1 MRTKKYRRSTLSASI
16 ALALGAFSYQSVM
29 AQDAGADATDDE
41 TVLEEVVVTGIRSS
55 LRESMDIKRVSS
67 GVVDA
72 ITAEDIGSF
81 PDTNLAESL
90 QRITGVSIDR
100 DRGEG
105 SRVTVRGFGPEF
117 NLVLLNGRQMP
128 TSGVGGAFG
137 NGTSRSFDFGNLASE
152 GVSAVEV
159 YKTGQADVP
168 TGGIGATL
176 NIKTTRPL
184 EADDLVFT
192 AAASAMRDDSSIGS
206 ASYTPE
212 VSGLWSQ
219 KFADDKFGISISG
232 SYQERESGAA
242 TATVAGWRSFPANT
256 DNCWC
261 GVGPSEWGGIPP
273 EGDPNQVNRP
283 TLPGIYSVPQ
293 TTGYSLDSYKRDRL
307 NGQLTL
313 QFAPTDTIVATLDY
327 TYAEMELERTY
338 NSFGAW
344 YNFGAQDTVWTD
356 GPNASPL
363 EYGES
368 LTGGDFATTAGRDG
382 FKNENHLLGFN
393 LAWDATDSLMFEFDY
408 HNSSAESG
416 SNSPYGTSS
425 NLTVAAYTRDR
436 TITYFGNELP
446 ILSIGFA
453 NPLTADDMV
462 ATGSVFANERQKME
476 VEQAK
481 IGGEWAP
488 DFGVVE
494 SIDFGVQTTQID
506 NRSVS
511 AVVQRDAWSAQTQ
524 LGALADLMTPANLGN
539 SFNQFAGSND
549 PRWQTDFFI
558 WDLDEVVERFEAL
571 MASGDAN
578 MATPSAGDFGPCGT
592 GLCASDNWTT
602 DRRTSEETLAFYL
615 QANLAGEMGRLPWGL
630 RLGVRY
636 EETDVTS
643 SALSPVYTGL
653 NWNAGNEV
661 ALITDGTQDFTTF
674 KGSYDYWLPNI
685 DFNLDI
691 TDTIVARAS
700 YSQTL
705 ARPDYVS
712 IQGGLSLNSP
722 VRITGGTGARG
733 NPALKPYLS
742 NNIDLTFEWY
752 YGDSS
757 YVSVGYFHKKVENFI
772 GSSSVTETPF
782 MLPHPGL
789 GPLAQEARAATGAS
803 DAGTLYAWIL
813 ENRADAE
820 GVDAATGSIV
830 GVAGR
835 DPVAPFD
842 LSVPVNFATNELEGL
857 EFNIQHAFG
866 DSGFGVIFNY
876 TMVESDDAEYDDL
889 NLGLQFPLTGL
900 SDSAN
905 VVAYWENEKIGIRLA
920 YNWREKFLAG
930 TGQDNVG
937 VGPPTYVNDYQQLD
951 LNANWWVTPNFQ
963 VFVDALNLTDETRH
977 VYGRTELQTLF
988 ATQQG
993 PRYNIGLR
1001 YKF

>member
-16 ALALGAFSYQSVM
+16 ALALGAFSFQSVM
-29 AQDAGADATDDE
+29 AQDPDTNAADDE
-41 TVLEEVVVTGIRSS
+41 MLVEEVVVTGIRNS
-55 LRESMDIKRVSS
+55 LRQSMEIKRVSS

-72 ITAEDIGSF
+72 ITADDIGSF

-117 NLVLLNGRQMP
+117 NLVLLNGRQVA
-128 TSGVGGAFG
+128 TSGVGGSFG
-137 NGTSRSFDFGNLASE
+137 GGTSRSYDFGNLASE
-152 GVSAVEV
+152 GVSAVKV

-176 NIKTTRPL
+176 NIETTRPL
-184 EADDLVFT
+184 EGDDLAFT
-192 AAASAMRDDSSIGS
+192 AAVSAMNDKSSIGS
-206 ASYTPE
+206 SSWTPE

-219 KFADDKFGISISG
+219 KFADDKFGISISA

-242 TATVAGWRSFPANT
+242 TASVSGWRSFSADT

-261 GVGPSEWGGIPP
+261 GAGPSEWGGIPP
-273 EGDPNQVNRP
+273 DGDPNQVNRP

-293 TTGYSLDSYKRDRL
+293 TTSYALDTYKRDRL

-313 QFAPTDTIVATLDY
+313 QFAPTDTIMMTLDY

-356 GPNASPL
+356 GPNASPIA
-363 EYGES
+363 YGES
-368 LTGGDFATTAGRDG
+368 LTGQDFGTNAGRDG

-393 LAWDATDSLMFEFDY
+393 LTWDVTDTLMLEFDY
-408 HNSSAESG
+408 HESSAESG

-425 NLTVAAYTRDR
+425 NLAVNAYSRDR

-453 NPLTADDMV
+453 EPLSADQMTA
-462 ATGSVFANERQKME
+462 AGSVFANENQNME
-476 VEQAK
+476 IDQAK
-481 IGGEWAP
+481 IGGNWAP
-488 DFGVVE
+488 DFGVID
-494 SIDFGVQTTQID
+494 SIDFGVQTTKID

-511 AVVQRDAWSAQTQ
+511 AVVQRDAWFAHTPM
-524 LGALADLMTPANLGN
+524 GALADLMTPTDLGN
-539 SFNQFAGSND
+539 AFDQFSGSDNPD
-549 PRWQTDFFI
+549 WQTQFFT
-558 WDLDEVVERFEAL
+558 WDLDEVVERFEELIAAGEAPL
-571 MASGDAN
+571 SAPSG
-578 MATPSAGDFGPCGT
+578 GDYGPCGT
-592 GLCASDNWTT
+592 ALCATDNWTT
-602 DRRTSEETLAFYL
+602 DRRTSEDTTSFYL
-615 QANLAGEMGRLPWGL
+615 QANMSGEMGRLPWGL

-636 EETDVTS
+636 EDTDVVS
-643 SALSPVYTGL
+643 SALSPIYTSL
-653 NWNAGNEV
+653 NWNSGNEI
-661 ALITDGTQDFTTF
+661 ALVTDGTQDFTTF
-674 KGSYDYWLPNI
+674 KGSYNYWLPNI

-700 YSQTL
+700 YSHTL

-712 IQGGLSLNSP
+712 IQGGQSLNSP
-722 VRITGGTGARG
+722 VRIGGGTGSRG
-733 NPALKPYLS
+733 NPGLKPYLS
-742 NNIDLTFEWY
+742 KNIDLTFEWY
-752 YGDSS
+752 YADTS
-757 YVSVGYFHKKVENFI
+757 YVAISYFNKKVENFI
-772 GSSSVTETPF
+772 GSSSITEEPF

-789 GPLAQEARAATGAS
+789 GPLAQEARDATGAS
-803 DAGTLYAWIL
+803 DAATLWAWIL

-820 GVDAATGSIV
+820 GVDAANNSIV

-835 DPVAPFD
+835 DPASPFD
-842 LSVPVNFATNELEGL
+842 LSVPVNFATNKLDGI
-857 EFNIQHAFG
+857 EFNIQHVFG
-866 DSGFGVIFNY
+866 ESGFGVIFNY

-905 VVAYWENEKIGIRLA
+905 LVGYWENEKFGIRLA

-951 LNANWWVTPNFQ
+951 LNANWWITPNFQ

-977 VYGRTELQTLF
+977 VYGRTESQTLF

-993 PRYNIGLR
+993 ARYNIGLR